1 MLGLEKLDLI
11 YGLTFDFMVSLR
23 IRKSVRV
30 FLKKSKRSLCY
41 FLGNPNRYS
50 DSERNYSKSKIC

>member
-30 FLKKSKRSLCY
+30 FLKKAKEAY
-41 FLGNPNRYS
+41 AIF
-50 DSERNYSKSKIC
+50 